1 MAAKTANVVA
11 RVEPNVKEQAEEIMD
26 MLGIPVSVVINTL
39 YKQIIMTR
47 SIPFSLCVPKAP
59 AARDE
64 LDDAAFHA
72 MMEKGMNEA
81 KAGNSRPAS
90 DVFADLKREMQ

>member
-1 MAAKTANVVA
+1 MAAKAANVID
-11 RVEPNVKEQAEEIMD
+11 RKESNIKEQAEEIMD
-26 MLGIPVSVVINTL
+26 MHGIPVSL
-39 YKQIIMTR
+39 
-47 SIPFSLCVPKAP
+47 SGSGAP

-90 DVFADLKREMQ
+90 DVFADLKREML